1 MAGKIV
7 FESPPFVLSSGAR
20 PNPRASTRTAEE
32 SAQRSPLPVVVG
44 CPRSGTSL
52 LAVMLDSHS
61 ELAVPP
67 ETAFLGPVAWLQGPS
82 EVVRRS
88 FFDVVTADRIAISNW
103 SDFGL
108 DKDQFWRRLEAIEPF
123 TVSAGLRIFYAMY
136 AEGERKPRYGEKTPG
151 YVLMMPQ
158 IAALLPEA
166 HFIHVIRD
174 PGDTALSLRKTWFAP
189 SQDFRVL
196 GEEWKKHVEAGRR
209 ASSLVRRYLE
219 VRFEELVLHPER
231 ELKRVS
237 EYVSLAWDPVM
248 LEYRER
254 GAARL
259 ERLQGRLHARG
270 PMIAREERTRIHANL
285 TRAPDADRL
294 QVWRREMTPAERDIL
309 EDAAGP
315 LVRELGYAA

>member
-7 FESPPFVLSSGAR
+7 FESPRFVLSSGAR
-20 PNPRASTRTAEE
+20 PNARASTRPAEE

-52 LAVMLDSHS
+52 LAVMLDSHP

-67 ETAFLGPVAWLQGPS
+67 ETTFLGTVAWLQGTS

-88 FFDVVTADRIAISNW
+88 FFDVVTVDRIAISNW

-108 DKDQFWRRLEAIEPF
+108 DKDQFWRRLQAIEPF
-123 TVSAGLRIFYAMY
+123 TVSAGLRAFYAMY

-151 YVLMMPQ
+151 YVFLMPQ

-174 PGDTALSLRKTWFAP
+174 PGDTALSWRKTWFAP

-209 ASSLVRRYLE
+209 ASSLVRCYLE

-237 EYVSLAWDPVM
+237 AYVSLPWDPVM

-285 TRAPDADRL
+285 TRALDTDRL
-294 QVWRREMTPAERDIL
+294 QVWRREMTAAERSVL